1 MTPHDFVLN
10 NLFPVPH
17 HMLSTSRSFFIFPC
31 MGLPNIS
38 TLLNGQTPWMPLT
51 RLSYFTE
58 GSYPPWAPSEPL
70 LSLSTVLPSVE
81 QDPLPLSH
89 PRPTS
94 PPGLCRPTPFCLVTP
109 ANQLL
114 SCLPLSS
121 ILLTCAYIFFSWEIF
136 YWFWSLSTS
145 VSPLLSLMTTLKH

>member
-1 MTPHDFVLN
+1 MTSCSITSSQRPTT
-10 NLFPVPH
+10 
-17 HMLSTSRSFFIFPC
+17 LSTSCSFFIFPC
-31 MGLPNIS
+31 MGLPKIS
-38 TLLNGQTPWMPLT
+38 ALLNGQTSSMP
-51 RLSYFTE
+51 RICLSYFTE

-70 LSLSTVLPSVE
+70 FSPLTVLPSVE

-94 PPGLCRPTPFCLVTP
+94 PPGLCRPTPSCLVMP

-114 SCLPLSS
+114 SFLPLSPV
-121 ILLTCAYIFFSWEIF
+121 LLTCAYIFLSWEIF

-145 VSPLLSLMTTLKH
+145 VSPSLSLTTKLKH

>member
-1 MTPHDFVLN
+1 MLN
-10 NLFPVPH
+10 NLFPAPR

-81 QDPLPLSH
+81 QDPLPVSH

-109 ANQLL
+109 LL
-114 SCLPLSS
+114 LASFFYPPHLCLYLLFLGNLLL
-121 ILLTCAYIFFSWEIF
+121 ILVLVNFC
-136 YWFWSLSTS
+136 
-145 VSPLLSLMTTLKH
+145 LSLVVSNDYIKTLNFSTTSHF